1 VSQFPSVGLPWQ
13 MPRIGVV
20 ELFGVLGTTIRGAE
34 YDRLL
39 GVLRDDGRIRAVVL
53 DVDSPGG
60 SAAASEQIHRA
71 VAKVAARK
79 PVIAFVRGSG
89 LSGGYLVSCAATK
102 VVALPSALLGSIGVI
117 SIRPVV
123 SDLLQRVGVKVFV
136 TKAGDYKDMFQPFR
150 EPTDEEQEKMQT
162 LMNYYY
168 DWLVDA
174 VGRRRRLATKTVRKL
189 ATGEVFTASKAKE
202 LGLVDELG
210 DLDTA
215 IDMATEMGRVPRRLA
230 YLRPRRPL
238 VERLLGRVSA
248 GLVHEVTEELER
260 RLLTRI
266 EFRQH
271 LGNG

>member
-1 VSQFPSVGLPWQ
+1 MSQLPSVGLPWQ
-13 MPRIGVV
+13 TPRIGVV

-34 YDRLL
+34 YDRVL
-39 GVLRDDGRIRAVVL
+39 GALRDDARIRAVVL

-102 VVALPSALLGSIGVI
+102 IVALPSALLGSIGVI

-123 SDLLQRVGVKVFV
+123 SELLQRVGVKVFV
-136 TKAGDYKDMFQPFR
+136 TKAGHYKDMFQPFR
-150 EPTDEEQEKMQT
+150 DPTDEEQEKMQT
-162 LMNYYY
+162 LMNDFY
-168 DWLVDA
+168 DWFVDA
-174 VGRRRRLATKTVRKL
+174 VARRRNLASKAVRKL
-189 ATGEVFTASKAKE
+189 ATGEVFTASKAKA
-202 LGLVDELG
+202 LGLADELG

-215 IDMATEMGRVPRRLA
+215 IDMATEMGKVPRRLA
-230 YLRPRRPL
+230 YLRPRRGL
-238 VERLLGRVSA
+238 LERLFGRMSA
-248 GLVHEVTEELER
+248 GIVSEMTAEVER

-266 EFRQH
+266 EFRAP
-271 LGNG
+271 LP